1 MPKTEAGY
9 RLTEKQKRFADAYLL
24 DCNGTR
30 AYQAAYT
37 NVKKDEVARAN
48 ASRLLA
54 KANVRAYINERLEE
68 MHSEK
73 TADAREVIE
82 YLTSVMRGE
91 QTEQTLRLIGD
102 GCQTIADIA
111 VPAKD
116 RIKAAELL
124 GKRYSLFTDKVQ
136 LDTVPVT
143 IIDNIPKEE
152 EDAET

>member
-1 MPKTEAGY
+1 MPKPEAGY
-9 RLTEKQKRFADAYLL
+9 RLTEKQKRFADAYLI

-30 AYQAAYT
+30 AYLAVYT
-37 NVKKDEVARAN
+37 NVKKEETARAN

-54 KANVRAYINERLEE
+54 NANVKAYINERLEE
-68 MHSEK
+68 MHSER

-91 QTEQTLRLIGD
+91 QTEQTLRLVGD
-102 GCQTIADIA
+102 GYQKIDDIA
-111 VPAKD
+111 VSARD
-116 RIKAAELL
+116 RLKAAELL

-136 LDTVPVT
+136 LDAVPVT

-152 EDAET
+152 ENAEA

>member
-1 MPKTEAGY
+1 MSKKEAEY
-9 RLTEKQKRFADAYLL
+9 RLTEKQKRFCEEYLI

-30 AYQAAYT
+30 AYKAAYP

-54 KANVRAYINERLEE
+54 NANVKAYIDERLEE
-68 MHSEK
+68 IHSEK
-73 TADAREVIE
+73 TADAQEVIE

-91 QTEQTLRLIGD
+91 QKEQTLRLVGD
-102 GCQTIADIA
+102 GYQKIDDIA
-111 VPAKD
+111 VSAKD

-136 LDTVPVT
+136 MDAVPVT
-143 IIDNIPKEE
+143 IIDNIPE
-152 EDAET
+152 EDNANA